1 MRHVQLNENEG
12 SVIKKLWGICYLK
25 YIYIYIYV
33 YHDIPIFIFLQKYK
47 WQKAHTAGKKVTSG
61 MDLVNTLTNVVTIA
75 STFMELNMVFVRS
88 TNHGATNITGQNML
102 ATATHLAT
110 TNKLWLFKQIRSY
123 QFCVI
128 M

>member
-1 MRHVQLNENEG
+1 MN
-12 SVIKKLWGICYLK
+12 SC
-25 YIYIYIYV
+25 IYGEVSPEEDDNYSLSRVFCGCSLY
-33 YHDIPIFIFLQKYK
+33 KYK

-110 TNKLWLFKQIRSY
+110 TNKL
-123 QFCVI
+123 
-128 M
+128 